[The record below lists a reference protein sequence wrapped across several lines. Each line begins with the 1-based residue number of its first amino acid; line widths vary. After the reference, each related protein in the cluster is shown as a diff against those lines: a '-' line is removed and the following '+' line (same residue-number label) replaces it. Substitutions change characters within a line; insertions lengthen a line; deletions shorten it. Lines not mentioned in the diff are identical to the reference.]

1 MKRANSSNSILLQG
15 LRQIEKE
22 NKAFQRYMRK
32 IRADR
37 KKRQLSD
44 TSEPSA
50 HIRIDFGGIAIVG
63 TLRIESL
70 KQLVLNPRSARKD
83 ASQQQLHKTVKLP
96 NLSRAAVHR

>member
-1 MKRANSSNSILLQG
+1 MKRAETGNSILLQG

-22 NKAFQRYMRK
+22 HNAFHRYMRK
-32 IRADR
+32 VRADR
-37 KKRQLSD
+37 KKRQPSD
-44 TSEPSA
+44 SSEPCA

-70 KQLVLNPRSARKD
+70 KQLVLKPRLARKD
-83 ASQQQLHKTVKLP
+83 ARQQQLHKTVKLP